1 MLKYF
6 SFYVYVVQASTG
18 GQQSSVTSSEEM
30 TSDLFQF
37 YAILCALLLYWLIL
51 KCTKGF
57 FQLTKDT
64 FHLSLIYILCT
75 ICQYEQMHVLKI
87 FDIALKDS
95 KHSVDKYLV
104 PTSLYLSDNKSR
116 FPGETQSDMLLCES
130 TQP

>member
-18 GQQSSVTSSEEM
+18 GQQSSMTSSEEM

-64 FHLSLIYILCT
+64 FYLDLS
-75 ICQYEQMHVLKI
+75 
-87 FDIALKDS
+87 
-95 KHSVDKYLV
+95 
-104 PTSLYLSDNKSR
+104 TSFVQFVNMNR
-116 FPGETQSDMLLCES
+116 CMC
-130 TQP
+130 